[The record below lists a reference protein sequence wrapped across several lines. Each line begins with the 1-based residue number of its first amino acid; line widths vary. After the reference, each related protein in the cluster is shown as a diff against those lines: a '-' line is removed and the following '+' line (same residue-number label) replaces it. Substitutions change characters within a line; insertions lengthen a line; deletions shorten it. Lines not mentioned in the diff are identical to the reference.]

1 MQFDLVIASSKPA
14 KTELRT
20 SSERAIVKRANEYL
34 DVRAD
39 SEQRKSQSF
48 ECSIKYDYYSD
59 EVKWNFIQD
68 LKWFINTIIDFKQ
81 IEGSIFFWSWKVEAL
96 RVDSKIAGCRRE
108 AT

>member
-14 KTELRT
+14 ETELRS

-34 DVRAD
+34 DARAD

-68 LKWFINTIIDFKQ
+68 LKWFINSIIDFKQ

-96 RVDSKIAGCRRE
+96 WVGSKIAGRRRK
-108 AT
+108 TK